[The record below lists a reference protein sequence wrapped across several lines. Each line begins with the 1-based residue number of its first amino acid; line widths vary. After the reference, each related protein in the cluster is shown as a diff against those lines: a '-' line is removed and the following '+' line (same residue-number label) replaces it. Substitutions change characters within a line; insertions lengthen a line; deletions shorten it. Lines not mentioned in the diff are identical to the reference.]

1 MRTGLKSSPRP
12 RRGLSWF
19 DQMMERIGMQ
29 IILEAVGECDGNRTH
44 AARILGLNRSTVIR
58 RMAAY
63 NNALLLRCPE

>member
-1 MRTGLKSSPRP
+1 
-12 RRGLSWF
+12 
-19 DQMMERIGMQ
+19 MMERIGMQ